1 MNINN
6 LSDLNRFRSAPFLT
20 KDQIKKILYEIEEE
34 LFKCD
39 WITVGV
45 MADSDIDAKNALT
58 EIINRYKFVG
68 FESFGDLRAQGSVFL
83 KANQKNGIVYIR
95 SENGLGNGILLTC
108 QYNDQ
113 LRGSLTYGPFP
124 LKFFSIN

>member
-1 MNINN
+1 MDINN

-113 LRGSLTYGPFP
+113 SVCSQTYGPFP
-124 LKFFSIN
+124 LNFFSIN

>member
-1 MNINN
+1 MEINN
-6 LSDLNRFRSAPFLT
+6 LSDLNRFRSAPYLNEE
-20 KDQIKKILYEIEEE
+20 QIKKILYELEEE
-34 LFKCD
+34 LSKCD

-45 MADSDIDAKNALT
+45 MADNDIDAKNALT
-58 EIINRYKFVG
+58 EIIKKYQFVG

-113 LRGSLTYGPFP
+113 LKGSKTYGPFP
-124 LKFFSIN
+124 LKFFSCN